1 MAFQYSD
8 KLYLQNVV
16 VCAGTA
22 LGDSDQVNNIMKIEE
37 TVAIVTGGASGLG
50 EAAVREIIARGGT
63 ATIVDLNEEQGN
75 ALAEELG
82 DKALFC
88 KADVCSE
95 DDVSKV
101 LDSTVNAFGKITA
114 ALNFAGIAL
123 AVKTLGKDGP
133 HPLKLYQKVI
143 DINLIGTFNVSRL
156 ASVVMQKNKANED
169 GELGVIVN
177 TASVAAFDGQKGQA
191 AYAASKAGVAGLTLP
206 MARDLASYGVRVNTI
221 APGLFLTP
229 MLSAL
234 PEEALQALS
243 NQPLFPQRLGK
254 PAEIAK
260 LACFMIECAYLN
272 AEVIRLDGGIRLP

>member
-1 MAFQYSD
+1 
-8 KLYLQNVV
+8 
-16 VCAGTA
+16 
-22 LGDSDQVNNIMKIEE
+22 MKIDN
-37 TVAIVTGGASGLG
+37 TVAVITGGASGLG
-50 EAAVREIIARGGT
+50 EATVRELVSRGGKAIIAD
-63 ATIVDLNEEQGN
+63 INEDEGQALSEALGEHAIFRKTDVTSEQ
-75 ALAEELG
+75 
-82 DKALFC
+82 DV
-88 KADVCSE
+88 ADT
-95 DDVSKV
+95 
-101 LDSTVNAFGKITA
+101 LDAGIDAFGAVNAAI
-114 ALNFAGIAL
+114 NFAGIAV
-123 AVKTLGKDGP
+123 AVKTLGKEGP

-156 ASVVMQKNKANED
+156 ASERMQKNTTNED

-177 TASVAAFDGQKGQA
+177 TASVAAYDGQKGQP

-234 PEEALQALS
+234 PEEALQALEQ
-243 NQPLFPQRLGK
+243 QPLFPQRLGK
-254 PAEIAK
+254 PQEIAK

>member
-1 MAFQYSD
+1 M
-8 KLYLQNVV
+8 KLN
-16 VCAGTA
+16 
-22 LGDSDQVNNIMKIEE
+22 E

-50 EAAVREIIARGGT
+50 EATVREIIAAGGK
-63 ATIVDLNEEQGN
+63 AAIIDLNEEQGN
-75 ALAEELG
+75 ALADELG
-82 DKALFC
+82 DHAIFC
-88 KADVCSE
+88 KADVCNEQQVTDAMDACVAS
-95 DDVSKV
+95 
-101 LDSTVNAFGKITA
+101 FGRLTA
-114 ALNFAGIAL
+114 AVNFAGIAI

-156 ASVVMQKNKANED
+156 ASERMQKNTANED

-177 TASVAAFDGQKGQA
+177 TASVAAFDGQKGQS
-191 AYAASKAGVAGLTLP
+191 AYGASKAGVAGLTLP

-229 MLSAL
+229 MLAAL
-234 PEEALQALS
+234 PEEAQEALS
-243 NQPLFPQRLGK
+243 KQPLFPKRLGK

>member
-1 MAFQYSD
+1 M
-8 KLYLQNVV
+8 KLN
-16 VCAGTA
+16 
-22 LGDSDQVNNIMKIEE
+22 D
-37 TVAIVTGGASGLG
+37 TVALVTGGASGLG
-50 EAAVREIIARGGT
+50 EATVREIIAGGGKV
-63 ATIVDLNEEQGN
+63 TIVDLNEDAGN
-75 ALAEELG
+75 ALADELG
-82 DKALFC
+82 DSAIFC

-95 DDVSKV
+95 EEIGSAMDKCMDR
-101 LDSTVNAFGKITA
+101 FGKLTA
-114 ALNFAGIAL
+114 AVNFAGIAV

-143 DINLIGTFNVSRL
+143 DVNLIGTFNVSRL
-156 ASVVMQKNKANED
+156 ASERMQKNTANED

-177 TASVAAFDGQKGQA
+177 TASVAAFDGQKGQP

-234 PEEALQALS
+234 PEEAQEALS
-243 NQPLFPQRLGK
+243 KQPLFPKRLGK